1 MSPQKGNIMNDAD
14 LLLTD
19 EFVAFSKAIAEAH
32 EEKKV
37 LEAEFKKHFEGYK
50 TAKKSIEDRVAA
62 ASGEWE
68 DWKKTQTQPKKDK

>member
-1 MSPQKGNIMNDAD
+1 MNDAD